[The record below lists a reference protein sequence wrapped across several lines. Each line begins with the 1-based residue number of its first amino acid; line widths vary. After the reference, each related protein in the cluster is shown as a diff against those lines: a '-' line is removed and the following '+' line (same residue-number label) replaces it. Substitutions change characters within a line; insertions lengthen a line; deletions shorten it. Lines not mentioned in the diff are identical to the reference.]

1 MKKYLL
7 TLTMLASVSAFA
19 LPREIKKTEKPTAV
33 AAATVADTNPMV
45 SLPQL
50 QQENAM
56 LKAQLMNLM
65 NENEELKSKL
75 AYETT
80 MRNMLTSLS
89 ETRQQ
94 EKLEDMKATVQY
106 NQLMANMLLKLKK

>member
-7 TLTMLASVSAFA
+7 TLSMLASVSAFA
-19 LPREIKKTEKPTAV
+19 LPIETKKTEKPTT
-33 AAATVADTNPMV
+33 AAAAAVADTNPMV

-50 QQENAM
+50 QEENAI
-56 LKAQLMNLM
+56 LKTQLMNLM

-80 MRNMLTSLS
+80 MRNMLTLLNDN
-89 ETRQQ
+89 RQQ
-94 EKLEDMKATVQY
+94 EKVEDMKATIQY
-106 NQLMANMLLKLKK
+106 NQLMANMFLKLKK